1 MPVQSALAQVGVA
14 KQTAKGSAAA
24 DPTFAHGVT
33 DGTVLSVDITQDAD
47 ERTSG
52 SLGFSDV
59 VRTAA
64 IPGAA
69 FTGRA
74 HPKTTGL
81 YLYGALGAKS
91 VTGAG
96 PYTHVFTPA
105 DTLPYLTLFGKY
117 DGLITTVEDYK
128 VDTLSVSFSENNPV
142 ELAIEGMG
150 TTLTFDSFTVGTD
163 ETAATYFSAA
173 SGTFKLDTDS
183 GTAVTARISAGEIS
197 IANAL
202 SAVVLSGDITPDD
215 MFNSQREVTCSFDII
230 PDNLNDWRT
239 IVTGTSSGS
248 SISQTALY
256 GSFEIAFTEGT
267 NSLTL
272 AATRVAFLCEFPDAD
287 PAGGPVTLTLAGTV
301 LKPSGG
307 NQITA
312 TLINAQASY

>member
-14 KQTAKGSAAA
+14 KQTAKASVAAN
-24 DPTFAHGVT
+24 PTFAHGVT
-33 DGTVLSVDITQDAD
+33 GGTVLSVDISQDAD

-59 VRTAA
+59 NRTSA

-69 FTGRA
+69 FTSRVHA
-74 HPKTTGL
+74 KTAGL
-81 YLYGALGAKS
+81 YLFGALGGKS

-117 DGLITTVEDYK
+117 DGNITTVRDYK
-128 VDTLSVSFSENNPV
+128 VDNLGFSFSENEPLEMSV
-142 ELAIEGMG
+142 DGMG
-150 TTLTFDSFTVGTD
+150 TVLSFGTFTAGTD
-163 ETAATYFSAA
+163 DTASTYFRAS

-183 GTAVTARISAGEIS
+183 GTAVTARISAGEVS

-202 SAVVLSGDITPDD
+202 SMVMLSGSITADD
-215 MFNSQREVTCSFDII
+215 VMNAQREVTCSFDII
-230 PDNLNDWRT
+230 PDDLTDWRT
-239 IVTGTSSGS
+239 VVTGTSTGS
-248 SISQTALY
+248 SISSTPLY

-272 AATRVAFLCEFPDAD
+272 AATRVAFLCDYPDAD

-312 TLINAQASY
+312 TLINSQASY